1 MSFKDMLKASILD
14 QFETGIS
21 NAQVALAL
29 GFALLIALYLFFV
42 YRFFAKKT
50 LYNMNF
56 NIAIVGMTVVTTAI
70 ILTIQSNVVLS
81 LGMVGALSIIRYRTA
96 IKDPMDLF
104 FLFWSVAGGI
114 MCGAKQYGLAVV
126 VTLVLTGVVFVLSNL
141 PSLKAPYVLVING
154 KKEGLEDAVE
164 EILNAHCGYYKIKSR
179 SLTDE
184 NEKMIIELKTA
195 NEKELI
201 RKMSEMDNVKVSLLT
216 YEGDVM
222 A

>member
-1 MSFKDMLKASILD
+1 MSFKDLLKSSILE

-21 NAQVALAL
+21 NAQVALAI

-42 YRFFAKKT
+42 YRFFMKKT

-56 NIAIVGMTVVTTAI
+56 SITIVGMTVVTTAI

-96 IKDPMDLF
+96 VKDPMDLF

-126 VTLVLTGVVFVLSNL
+126 MTLVLTAVVFLLSHL
-141 PSLKAPYVLVING
+141 PSLKAPYVMVING
-154 KKEGLEDAVE
+154 KKEGLEDFVE
-164 EILNAHCGYYKIKSR
+164 EILNEYCGYYKIKSR
-179 SLTDE
+179 NLTDD

-195 NEKELI
+195 KEKEMMN
-201 RKMSEMDNVKVSLLT
+201 KMSELKNVKVSLLT

>member
-1 MSFKDMLKASILD
+1 
-14 QFETGIS
+14 
-21 NAQVALAL
+21 
-29 GFALLIALYLFFV
+29 
-42 YRFFAKKT
+42 
-50 LYNMNF
+50 
-56 NIAIVGMTVVTTAI
+56 
-70 ILTIQSNVVLS
+70 
-81 LGMVGALSIIRYRTA
+81 
-96 IKDPMDLF
+96 
-104 FLFWSVAGGI
+104 